1 MSEDGRERGR
11 VCIAWSGLPLYAAA
25 GIAAAIKNSAY
36 EVTIIGTKP
45 TVPTKGMEEAIGRPV
60 AWIEVD
66 DRVSF
71 GDLGLWLPE
80 IAFVSGW
87 SIPSFMRL
95 ASQVKR
101 AGGKVVCMA
110 DNSFRADARQY
121 LGAVAYRLLYRRFY
135 DHAWVPGK
143 SAARLMRFYG
153 VPADGIS
160 QGLYTADTSVF
171 RCQTPLETRPL
182 RFVFAGQF
190 IERKNVLRMCEAF
203 MRFRGQ
209 HSGPCEL
216 DLYGAGPL
224 RSRIPEHPDIH
235 VHAFATPSLLSAALN
250 EARCLI
256 LPSVSD
262 HWGLVVHEAAAC
274 GALLIVSDA
283 TGASED
289 LCGPTNSRIIRAA
302 SEEDMVEA
310 FQWAASLTE
319 KALIAASQE
328 SVDLAAAFS
337 VAKWAATFDSI
348 CGKLQA

>member
-1 MSEDGRERGR
+1 
-11 VCIAWSGLPLYAAA
+11 
-25 GIAAAIKNSAY
+25 
-36 EVTIIGTKP
+36 
-45 TVPTKGMEEAIGRPV
+45 MEKAIGRPV

-71 GDLGLWLPE
+71 EDLGLTFPE
-80 IAFVSGW
+80 IAFISGW

-110 DNSFRADARQY
+110 DNSFRGDARQY
-121 LGAVAYRLLYRRFY
+121 LGAVAYRLLYRRLY
-135 DHAWVPGK
+135 DHVWVPGK

-171 RCQTPLETRPL
+171 RRQTPLETRPL

-190 IERKNVLRMCEAF
+190 IERKNVLRMCAAF
-203 MRFRGQ
+203 LRFCGQ
-209 HSGPCEL
+209 ASQPCEL
-216 DLYGAGPL
+216 HLYGAGPL
-224 RSRIPEHPDIH
+224 RNRIPEHPTIH

-250 EARCLI
+250 DARCLI

-302 SEEDMVEA
+302 SEEDMVQA

-328 SVDLAAAFS
+328 SVDRAAAFS

-348 CGKLQA
+348 SGKLQA

>member
-1 MSEDGRERGR
+1 
-11 VCIAWSGLPLYAAA
+11 
-25 GIAAAIKNSAY
+25 
-36 EVTIIGTKP
+36 
-45 TVPTKGMEEAIGRPV
+45 
-60 AWIEVD
+60 
-66 DRVSF
+66 
-71 GDLGLWLPE
+71 
-80 IAFVSGW
+80 
-87 SIPSFMRL
+87 
-95 ASQVKR
+95 
-101 AGGKVVCMA
+101 
-110 DNSFRADARQY
+110 
-121 LGAVAYRLLYRRFY
+121 
-135 DHAWVPGK
+135 
-143 SAARLMRFYG
+143 
-153 VPADGIS
+153 
-160 QGLYTADTSVF
+160 
-171 RCQTPLETRPL
+171 
-182 RFVFAGQF
+182 
-190 IERKNVLRMCEAF
+190 